1 MADAPLMVVD
11 GGGVVTGWSRA
22 AEQRFGLSTADAT
35 GRSVTEVL
43 ARDRAPRAG
52 GGDAGALRVEPL
64 AGQEWAIRAAGEDHD
79 AIGQALLDVMFT
91 QAHVQVHLLD
101 PELRVLRVS
110 DPSPGRTV
118 DERMRG
124 RPFGEA
130 CGFEEPE
137 RVHAFVREVMDTGV
151 PGIERLFHAHPLGV
165 PGGRRTLSVTAF
177 RLQEGQSA
185 RQSAHGTVLG
195 VAVSVVDVSERVR
208 RRRRDAALAAVRES
222 MGRSLDVE
230 ATCRDLVDALVPEY
244 ADAGV
249 VEVVDAVLRG
259 ETVRPGPLD
268 RDVPLRRAAFGGRL
282 DPAHPVGDVRPVV
295 HGTPYQRA
303 LSDLRARVVPLDDV
317 AWSEADPERTRILR
331 EFGAHS
337 LLLAPMSLRGTA
349 LGLLS
354 LYRCGD
360 AEAFTEE
367 DIPVAAAMASRAAL
381 GIDNARRYVHEFT
394 VASTLQR
401 RLLPQL
407 PEDQPAVETHHLLLP
422 GRASGSWFDT
432 ISLSGA
438 RTALVIGEVSER
450 GLQAATTMGQL
461 RTVVHALA
469 ALDLEPDELLA
480 RLYDTVARLARE
492 RAQLPASDPLHRQAL
507 AATCAYAVYDPFTET
522 CAMASAGHPAPLVVD
537 PDGTTGVADLPIGP
551 PLGST
556 TREPVAAATFPLR
569 QGSVLALAGGALS
582 EHLAPPSGALRQV
595 LAHPDRP
602 LRELCDEAAYAL
614 PDSAELHGSVLLL
627 ARTRTMP
634 AERYAAWELP
644 YDTSAP
650 ATARRLTSKRL
661 ADWNLDDD
669 TGEAT
674 ELIVSEMVTN
684 AVRYGRPPLKL
695 RLILDRGLTCEIR
708 DGSTIAPHMKYA
720 GAVDEGGRGLF
731 IVSQLA
737 TVWGTRFAP
746 GGKTVWSEQTLPP
759 DEA

>member
-1 MADAPLMVVD
+1 M
-11 GGGVVTGWSRA
+11 
-22 AEQRFGLSTADAT
+22 
-35 GRSVTEVL
+35 
-43 ARDRAPRAG
+43 
-52 GGDAGALRVEPL
+52 
-64 AGQEWAIRAAGEDHD
+64 
-79 AIGQALLDVMFT
+79 
-91 QAHVQVHLLD
+91 
-101 PELRVLRVS
+101 
-110 DPSPGRTV
+110 
-118 DERMRG
+118 
-124 RPFGEA
+124 
-130 CGFEEPE
+130 
-137 RVHAFVREVMDTGV
+137 
-151 PGIERLFHAHPLGV
+151 
-165 PGGRRTLSVTAF
+165 
-177 RLQEGQSA
+177 
-185 RQSAHGTVLG
+185 
-195 VAVSVVDVSERVR
+195 
-208 RRRRDAALAAVRES
+208 
-222 MGRSLDVE
+222 
-230 ATCRDLVDALVPEY
+230 
-244 ADAGV
+244 
-249 VEVVDAVLRG
+249 
-259 ETVRPGPLD
+259 
-268 RDVPLRRAAFGGRL
+268 
-282 DPAHPVGDVRPVV
+282 
-295 HGTPYQRA
+295 
-303 LSDLRARVVPLDDV
+303 
-317 AWSEADPERTRILR
+317 
-331 EFGAHS
+331 
-337 LLLAPMSLRGTA
+337 
-349 LGLLS
+349 
-354 LYRCGD
+354 
-360 AEAFTEE
+360 
-367 DIPVAAAMASRAAL
+367 
-381 GIDNARRYVHEFT
+381 
-394 VASTLQR
+394 
-401 RLLPQL
+401 
-407 PEDQPAVETHHLLLP
+407 
-422 GRASGSWFDT
+422 
-432 ISLSGA
+432 
-438 RTALVIGEVSER
+438 
-450 GLQAATTMGQL
+450 
-461 RTVVHALA
+461 
-469 ALDLEPDELLA
+469 
-480 RLYDTVARLARE
+480 
-492 RAQLPASDPLHRQAL
+492 
-507 AATCAYAVYDPFTET
+507 YDPFTET

-602 LRELCDEAAYAL
+602 LRELCDEVAYAL

>member
-1 MADAPLMVVD
+1 M
-11 GGGVVTGWSRA
+11 
-22 AEQRFGLSTADAT
+22 
-35 GRSVTEVL
+35 
-43 ARDRAPRAG
+43 
-52 GGDAGALRVEPL
+52 
-64 AGQEWAIRAAGEDHD
+64 
-79 AIGQALLDVMFT
+79 
-91 QAHVQVHLLD
+91 
-101 PELRVLRVS
+101 
-110 DPSPGRTV
+110 
-118 DERMRG
+118 
-124 RPFGEA
+124 
-130 CGFEEPE
+130 
-137 RVHAFVREVMDTGV
+137 
-151 PGIERLFHAHPLGV
+151 
-165 PGGRRTLSVTAF
+165 
-177 RLQEGQSA
+177 
-185 RQSAHGTVLG
+185 
-195 VAVSVVDVSERVR
+195 
-208 RRRRDAALAAVRES
+208 
-222 MGRSLDVE
+222 
-230 ATCRDLVDALVPEY
+230 
-244 ADAGV
+244 
-249 VEVVDAVLRG
+249 
-259 ETVRPGPLD
+259 
-268 RDVPLRRAAFGGRL
+268 
-282 DPAHPVGDVRPVV
+282 GDVRPVV

-303 LSDLRARVVPLDDV
+303 LSDLRARVVPLSDV
-317 AWSEADPERTRILR
+317 SWSEADPERIRILR

-337 LLLAPMSLRGTA
+337 LLLAPMSLRGTV

-367 DIPVAAAMASRAAL
+367 DIPVAAAMASRTAL

-422 GRASGSWFDT
+422 GRASGSWYDT
-432 ISLSGA
+432 ISLPGA

-450 GLQAATTMGQL
+450 GLQASTTMGQL

-492 RAQLPASDPLHRQAL
+492 RAQLPASDPLHREAL

-556 TREPVAAATFPLR
+556 TQEPVAAATFPLR
-569 QGSVLALAGGALS
+569 QGSVLALGSGALS

-650 ATARRLTSKRL
+650 ATARRLTSRRL

-684 AVRYGRPPLKL
+684 AVRYGRPPVNL

-708 DGSTIAPHMKYA
+708 DGSTTAPHMKYA

-737 TVWGTRFAP
+737 TVWGTRYAP